1 MCTSER
7 TASTSNPIAAI
18 WASRLGRVCSRETY
32 KPFAS
37 RCRAFAWRIAYVRV
51 DFIVPGRPDTST
63 TWPTGKPPPRTSS
76 RPSMNVG
83 IFFVPMEL
91 PPASFGQ
98 RDATRPSEPV
108 EFPVKIGIEPEPEHL
123 GQGEP
128 PNAVDRVA
136 LVVAHRAHAAVR
148 AEVPDLRMDRVRV
161 SREHRVR
168 RREEPAFVDRF
179 GVRFARLF
187 RVLG

>member
-51 DFIVPGRPDTST
+51 DFIVPGKPETST
-63 TWPTGKPPPRTSS
+63 TCPTGKPPPRTSS

-83 IFFVPMEL
+83 IFFVPMDL
-91 PPASFGQ
+91 PPSSFGQ
-98 RDATRPSEPV
+98 CDATRPSEPV
-108 EFPVKIGIEPEPEHL
+108 EFPVEICFKPGPGQLVQTEPPEP
-123 GQGEP
+123 
-128 PNAVDRVA
+128 VDRVQ
-136 LVVAHRAHAAVR
+136 
-148 AEVPDLRMDRVRV
+148 
-161 SREHRVR
+161 
-168 RREEPAFVDRF
+168 
-179 GVRFARLF
+179 
-187 RVLG
+187 